1 MGTPIA
7 VMTAKTATGDTV
19 IGPGSPKVLGN
30 GKPVVSVGAS
40 VTGGACV
47 GVAAANP
54 NPKVLVDGKPVLHL
68 TSQASGSNPATG
80 APVTTPIAQS
90 PDMKTLA

>member
-1 MGTPIA
+1 MGMPIA

-19 IGPGSPKVLGN
+19 VGPGSPQVLAN
-30 GKPVVSVGAS
+30 GKPVVSLGAS

-47 GVAAANP
+47 GAATISP
-54 NPKVLVDGKPVLHL
+54 NPKVLVSKKPVLHV
-68 TSQASGSNPATG
+68 TSQATGSNPATG